1 MSELLLGEVDD
12 EGLCLSTVSI
22 SMCAT
27 PATTSRRC
35 RYRRG
40 RLHVAAAQLVDDG
53 AVHLETE
60 ERGF

>member
-27 PATTSRRC
+27 PATTSF
-35 RYRRG
+35 
-40 RLHVAAAQLVDDG
+40 VAGLMSPQ
-53 AVHLETE
+53 
-60 ERGF
+60 RS

>member
-27 PATTSRRC
+27 PATPT
-35 RYRRG
+35 G
-40 RLHVAAAQLVDDG
+40 IVVAGLMSPQ
-53 AVHLETE
+53 
-60 ERGF
+60 RS